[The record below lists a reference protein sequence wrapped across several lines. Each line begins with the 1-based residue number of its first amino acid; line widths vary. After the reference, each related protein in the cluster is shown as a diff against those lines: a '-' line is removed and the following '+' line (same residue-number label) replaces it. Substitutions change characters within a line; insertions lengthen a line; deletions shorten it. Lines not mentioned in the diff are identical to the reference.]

1 MLNIQSKWTVH
12 KNITALLQLSTY
24 TTGLH
29 RATINNSVEG
39 RRALLPRV
47 SCSFRPKQENA
58 KAVWT
63 SMCVKSQLSLQSLHV
78 WKHIHLTQTLF
89 LEFLSTHYYYCI
101 QTISLRQRRG
111 GRDAWGPSWLPPL
124 KNGTAGGWGGRG
136 SVTSVN
142 SLRTHFSHDGRR
154 HNTGWTLAGI
164 PAGHLNNRVDLLP
177 SMEEVIWK
185 RSSITA
191 SILWG
196 PTGEQLKLTKT
207 MVLLSFT

>member
-1 MLNIQSKWTVH
+1 MQKSLLLLLCWTF
-12 KNITALLQLSTY
+12 KASGLCTKTSLLQLSTY

-39 RRALLPRV
+39 RRALLPWV

-111 GRDAWGPSWLPPL
+111 GEGCLGTKLTSSSQKRD
-124 KNGTAGGWGGRG
+124 GGRMG
-136 SVTSVN
+136 REGKCDLSKQSPHSFFPWRPQTQHWLN
-142 SLRTHFSHDGRR
+142 SSRY
-154 HNTGWTLAGI
+154 
-164 PAGHLNNRVDLLP
+164 P
-177 SMEEVIWK
+177 SRPPE
-185 RSSITA
+185 
-191 SILWG
+191 
-196 PTGEQLKLTKT
+196 
-207 MVLLSFT
+207 

>member
-1 MLNIQSKWTVH
+1 MQKSLLLLLNIQSKWTVH

-101 QTISLRQRRG
+101 QTISLQQRRG
-111 GRDAWGPSWLPPL
+111 GEGCLGTKLTSSSQKRD
-124 KNGTAGGWGGRG
+124 GGRMG
-136 SVTSVN
+136 REGKCDLSKQSPQSFFPWRPQTQHWLN
-142 SLRTHFSHDGRR
+142 SSRY
-154 HNTGWTLAGI
+154 
-164 PAGHLNNRVDLLP
+164 P
-177 SMEEVIWK
+177 SRPPE
-185 RSSITA
+185 
-191 SILWG
+191 
-196 PTGEQLKLTKT
+196 
-207 MVLLSFT
+207 